1 MTTLNHQSS
10 WLNFIFISSHFYI
23 PFALVRLTHS
33 RMIFLKIKRIFL
45 YYYRRRASIGVEGA
59 SNKSKMKTRWSESS
73 INHQPSYNETAQ
85 ALVIV
90 RGWVCNLQ
98 NKKLLKKTHVL
109 SYFIKATISV
119 HKTNLQSNHETF
131 YRFSSSVAF
140 RICVCRMV
148 GT

>member
-1 MTTLNHQSS
+1 MVKLY
-10 WLNFIFISSHFYI
+10 FY
-23 PFALVRLTHS
+23 FFS
-33 RMIFLKIKRIFL
+33 FL
-45 YYYRRRASIGVEGA
+45 YTIRSSTTDSLTNDIPKNKKNFPVYYRRRASIGVEGA

-131 YRFSSSVAF
+131 YRFYSSVAF